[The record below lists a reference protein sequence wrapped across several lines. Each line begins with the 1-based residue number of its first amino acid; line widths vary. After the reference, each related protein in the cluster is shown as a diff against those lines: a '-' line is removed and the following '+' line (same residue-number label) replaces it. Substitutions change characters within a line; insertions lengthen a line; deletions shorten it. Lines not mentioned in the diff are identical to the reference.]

1 MIVNIFKENKGRYG
15 YRRIVYALRNE
26 YGLIVNHKLVRKIM
40 KKYGLVYKARRHRK
54 YSSYRGT
61 VGKIAPNVLRRKF
74 AADAPFQKWATDI
87 TEFNI
92 NGSKIYLSPIID
104 MYNEEI
110 ISYSISTSPNM
121 NLVLDMLEKA
131 FKKSST
137 TSKINSTLGSG
148 MALSTPRVSS
158 SFKTSGNNPINVQK
172 RKLPR
177 QLSHGELLW

>member
-131 FKKSST
+131 FKKLPPHQ
-137 TSKINSTLGSG
+137 KLILHGIRDGIINTQS
-148 MALSTPRVSS
+148 
-158 SFKTSGNNPINVQK
+158 I
-172 RKLPR
+172 KLV
-177 QLSHGELLW
+177 

>member
-74 AADAPFQKWATDI
+74 AAEAPFQ
-87 TEFNI
+87 NI
-92 NGSKIYLSPIID
+92 F
-104 MYNEEI
+104 
-110 ISYSISTSPNM
+110 ISY
-121 NLVLDMLEKA
+121 
-131 FKKSST
+131 
-137 TSKINSTLGSG
+137 
-148 MALSTPRVSS
+148 
-158 SFKTSGNNPINVQK
+158 
-172 RKLPR
+172 
-177 QLSHGELLW
+177 H